1 MVSPFKKIAMHLI
14 VGLGNPGSK
23 YADNRHN
30 IGFHIVMRFAEDIG
44 APAFKAKFKGVFTKA
59 YLGSKEVVLLMPGTY
74 MNLSGESVAPALKF
88 FGIPPERLIV
98 VHDELDLPFGEVR
111 IKKGGGLAGHN
122 GLRSIARHL
131 GTQDFLRL
139 RFGIDRPVGRP
150 VAAYVL
156 SDFSKDERAVM
167 DERLEF
173 SCAALRAI
181 IEDGVEA
188 AMLRF
193 HTKR

>member
-1 MVSPFKKIAMHLI
+1 MHLI
-14 VGLGNPGSK
+14 VGLGNPGPK
-23 YADNRHN
+23 YAGNRHN
-30 IGFHIVMRFAEDIG
+30 IGFHIVARFASDLG
-44 APAFKAKFKGVFTKA
+44 APAFKSKFKGVFTKA
-59 YLGSKEVVLLMPGTY
+59 FAGNEELILLMPGTY

-88 FGIPPERLIV
+88 FDLPPERLIV

-111 IKKGGGLAGHN
+111 IKRGGGLAGHN

-139 RFGIDRPVGRP
+139 RFGIDRPVGRA
-150 VAAYVL
+150 VASYVL

-167 DERLEF
+167 DERLEH
-173 SCAALRAI
+173 SSAALLSLVQ
-181 IEDGVEA
+181 DGAEA
-188 AMLRF
+188 AMLKF

>member
-1 MVSPFKKIAMHLI
+1 MYLI
-14 VGLGNPGSK
+14 VGLGNPGPK
-23 YADNRHN
+23 YAGNRHN
-30 IGFHIVMRFAEDIG
+30 IGFHIVAQLADELN
-44 APAFKAKFKGVFTKA
+44 APAFKSKFKGVFTKA
-59 YLGSKEVVLLMPGTY
+59 FIGSEELILLMPGTY
-74 MNLSGESVAPALKF
+74 MNLSGESVAPALDF
-88 FGIPPERLIV
+88 FRIAPERLIV

-139 RFGIDRPVGRP
+139 RFGIDRP
-150 VAAYVL
+150 AAGAVSGYVL

-167 DERLEF
+167 PDRLDH

-181 IEDGVEA
+181 VEDGVDA

-193 HTKR
+193 HTKAK